1 MKKPA
6 ATAVIPT
13 AVTPTLL
20 RKWPLPQHDEGDDK
34 EGRGRIFVVGG
45 SAQIPGAILLASLRA
60 GAGAGQLKIATAR
73 SVAAHVA
80 LAVPEAWVLPLPETS
95 EGGFGP
101 ACADEIA
108 ENANAVLFGPGM
120 MDPDATRCLLHAALP
135 QIQKPTLV
143 LDAAPLACLG
153 DAPDLL
159 HSLDGNVAR
168 DAPCGRDGGDAGAR
182 QSRDQGRPAGRRPG
196 GRREVQGRGR
206 HGGQQNLHR
215 RPGQAGRP

>member
-34 EGRGRIFVVGG
+34 GGRGRIFVVGG

-95 EGGFGP
+95 EDGFGP

-143 LDAAPLACLG
+143 LMPH
-153 DAPDLL
+153 PW
-159 HSLDGNVAR
+159 
-168 DAPCGRDGGDAGAR
+168 
-182 QSRDQGRPAGRRPG
+182 PA
-196 GRREVQGRGR
+196 
-206 HGGQQNLHR
+206 
-215 RPGQAGRP
+215 